1 MVRLVFQLLQK
12 FTSLL
17 CQHATEQDPYPRLG
31 ISGHVSPLHSVI
43 SPFLTPALNSP
54 LPPVQVSPAPRP
66 GSKHSRFH
74 STAQQ
79 APQHGA
85 GLTAQLDHSIPWRT
99 AGLPSSPLE
108 RQHPIPEGSST
119 KPQECSSTVYS
130 TPKSTTLPLPRLK
143 AASSPFCS
151 ARPVTFPPG
160 HPAVLLHQ
168 QASPGSQEAGLPCLC
183 FSLRNVCNWSAKLNS
198 YHIPKSLA
206 AKHLRFIFALRRN

>member
-54 LPPVQVSPAPRP
+54 LPPVQLSPAPRP
-66 GSKHSRFH
+66 GSGTAGSTARGWAHSPAGPQHSLAHSR
-74 STAQQ
+74 
-79 APQHGA
+79 APQ
-85 GLTAQLDHSIPWRT
+85 L
-99 AGLPSSPLE
+99 PLE
-108 RQHPIPEGSST
+108 RQHPVPEGSST

-130 TPKSTTLPLPRLK
+130 TPKSTTHCHSPDSK

-168 QASPGSQEAGLPCLC
+168 QASPGSQEAGLPCLS

-206 AKHLRFIFALRRN
+206 AKHLRFIFALHRN

>member
-66 GSKHSRFH
+66 GSSTAGSTARHSRLH
-74 STAQQ
+74 STGLGSQPSWTTAFLGAQQ
-79 APQHGA
+79 GSPALPLKGSTPFPRALLQSLRNAAPQFILHPNP
-85 GLTAQLDHSIPWRT
+85 LHCHSPD
-99 AGLPSSPLE
+99 S
-108 RQHPIPEGSST
+108 
-119 KPQECSSTVYS
+119 
-130 TPKSTTLPLPRLK
+130 K